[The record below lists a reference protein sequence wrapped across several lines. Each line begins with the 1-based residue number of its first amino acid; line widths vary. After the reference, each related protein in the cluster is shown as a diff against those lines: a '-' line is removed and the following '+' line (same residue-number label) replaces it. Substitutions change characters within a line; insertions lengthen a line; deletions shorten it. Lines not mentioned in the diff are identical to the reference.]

1 MIVPQQFSST
11 GDICQATLKKIPL
24 RKNGNLKLVRLQ
36 FFDKNL
42 ASILIEIFTL
52 SPRLQHIYMYTERIL
67 FHLISEV
74 MTCRKNHNNKEMN
87 ENIIFFAKFVDSS
100 SLFVR
105 QYSRYVVNHHFQLKI
120 YDNQCKTFILATLES
135 NTFLPQDKIYLL
147 PTSIQKKIVMQLLYY
162 NIFVICDQR
171 KSRL

>member
-74 MTCRKNHNNKEMN
+74 MTCVKNHNNKEMN

-105 QYSRYVVNHHFQLKI
+105 QYSRYVVNHHF
-120 YDNQCKTFILATLES
+120 
-135 NTFLPQDKIYLL
+135 
-147 PTSIQKKIVMQLLYY
+147 
-162 NIFVICDQR
+162 
-171 KSRL
+171 